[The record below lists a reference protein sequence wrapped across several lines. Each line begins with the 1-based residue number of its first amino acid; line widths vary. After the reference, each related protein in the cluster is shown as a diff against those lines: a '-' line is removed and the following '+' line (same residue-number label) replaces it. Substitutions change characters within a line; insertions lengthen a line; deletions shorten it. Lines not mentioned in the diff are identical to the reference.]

1 MSKERI
7 EAPGTGTEDDR
18 QPREGAESDR
28 ETSDQSSPW
37 SQLARVAARLHSAGV
52 SRGERSELRRMRGD
66 DIPPEIYW
74 RLTADLTWPHRGGGR
89 AFDDFW
95 IAVLPLMA
103 RTPHEARARPGRVL
117 AKAGAKPARIERWL
131 RRERGTAWTEA
142 GRLLSITKGAAL
154 DWARFGFLLYS
165 WDDPKVKRDFARDY
179 FRAERGRAA
188 DTDQEGDS

>member
-103 RTPHEARARPGRVL
+103 RTPHEARAR
-117 AKAGAKPARIERWL
+117 
-131 RRERGTAWTEA
+131 ERGTAWTEA